1 LELNGTSARKQGKKI
16 LAEEELTEA
25 AHLIIK
31 RHHVAGLVRIE
42 TQTQF

>member
-1 LELNGTSARKQGKKI
+1 LELNGTNARKQGKKI

-25 AHLIIK
+25 AHLITK
-31 RHHVAGLVRIE
+31 HRRVAGLVRIE